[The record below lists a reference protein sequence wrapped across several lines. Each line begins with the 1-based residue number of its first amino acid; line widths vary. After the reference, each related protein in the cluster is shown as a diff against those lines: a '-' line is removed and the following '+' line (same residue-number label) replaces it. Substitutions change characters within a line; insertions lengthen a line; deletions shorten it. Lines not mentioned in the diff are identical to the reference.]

1 MKKFQLHMKNP
12 AHDLLAIHG
21 NIPLMAGMTWEDIR
35 RAKEIVTPLLDGA
48 PTLDV
53 GIAYLAGVMQGI
65 HNARAAT

>member
-21 NIPLMAGMTWEDIR
+21 NIPLMAGMTWEDIQ
-35 RAKEIVTPLLDGA
+35 RAKEIVEPLLDDA

-53 GIAYLAGVMQGI
+53 VTAYLAGVMQGI